1 MNPAPQ
7 SQSAPDERLA
17 GGLMNVVQQLQKNRF
32 GEARRLQGAPI
43 GGESP
48 ASEGAE
54 VLNAIRNSRQNEQ
67 EQNATPAPGA
77 LQKEGGQERGRQRD
91 VGQGE
96 AEGRPG
102 QSSQVQRT
110 EEEEQQRR
118 RMR

>member
-7 SQSAPDERLA
+7 AQSAPDANLA

-32 GEARRLQGAPI
+32 GGIRRLQGAPI

-54 VLNAIRNSRQNEQ
+54 VLNAIRNSKQNDQ
-67 EQNATPAPGA
+67 EQNASRTPGA
-77 LQKEGGQERGRQRD
+77 LQKEGSQEQGRQRD
-91 VGQGE
+91 VRQGE
-96 AEGRPG
+96 TQSRLG
-102 QSSQVQRT
+102 QSPQVQRT
-110 EEEEQQRR
+110 EEEQQRR

>member
-7 SQSAPDERLA
+7 AHAAPDANLA

-32 GEARRLQGAPI
+32 GGIRRLQGAPV

-54 VLNAIRNSRQNEQ
+54 VLNAIRNNKQNEQ
-67 EQNATPAPGA
+67 EQNASRTPGTF
-77 LQKEGGQERGRQRD
+77 QEERGQERGRQRD

-96 AEGRPG
+96 AQGRPG

-110 EEEEQQRR
+110 EEEQRR
-118 RMR
+118 RQMR